1 MERNAQPLPDP
12 TGGILTEIDIQCS
25 NAFALW
31 DLVKQLFYAKPE
43 CADIWDDIS
52 GNAAWDLH
60 DTLRDAV
67 ILAICRI
74 TDPAE
79 QGKNLNCSLRAL
91 IAEVEVRVLQP
102 AITADQGCDLQLSN
116 ALENS
121 VEQQAITALND
132 RLVDIERRCTPLRE
146 HRKKRI
152 AHADVKAI
160 ASPLRQ
166 CPNSTVDD
174 VLSKVASFLQEVQRI
189 VGWPHMMY
197 HLGDFDG
204 STVLMYLE
212 AGRKLFDLKEAIER
226 NKVSAD
232 EVRNSIMHY
241 KP

>member
-1 MERNAQPLPDP
+1 MERNTQPLPDP
-12 TGGILTEIDIQCS
+12 TGGILTEIDSQCS

-79 QGKNLNCSLRAL
+79 QGKNLNCSLSAL
-91 IAEVEVRVLQP
+91 IAKVRVLQ
-102 AITADQGCDLQLSN
+102 AVIAADQACDLQLSHTP
-116 ALENS
+116 ENR
-121 VEQQAITALND
+121 VEQQTITALND
-132 RLVDIERRCTPLRE
+132 RLVDIEKRCTPLRE

-152 AHADVKAI
+152 AHADVKVI

-174 VLSKVASFLQEVQRI
+174 VLSKVASFLQELQRI

-204 STVLMYLE
+204 SAVLMYLK
-212 AGRKLFDLKEAIER
+212 AGRKLFDLQEAIER
-226 NKVSAD
+226 N
-232 EVRNSIMHY
+232 
-241 KP
+241 